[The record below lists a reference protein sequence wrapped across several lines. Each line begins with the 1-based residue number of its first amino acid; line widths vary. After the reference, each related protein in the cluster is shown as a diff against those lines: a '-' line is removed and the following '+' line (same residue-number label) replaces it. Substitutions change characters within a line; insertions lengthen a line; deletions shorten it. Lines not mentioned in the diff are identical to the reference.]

1 MAHALTAVRLALI
14 VPVATAFAH
23 PGFIGA
29 TTLAG
34 LLFVAIV
41 TDTLDGR
48 VARMTGTA
56 SAAGQVFDHTT
67 DCLFVTSGLL
77 GAAFIGQVPWVLPV
91 LVITAFTQYV
101 LDSYFLHQRK
111 HLRMSTLGRWN
122 GVLYFVPLVL
132 LASAR
137 LPLFDLLEPLLRTCV
152 TLVAYGLIGS
162 TLASMADR
170 ALAPRNTNA
179 SPT

>member
-1 MAHALTAVRLALI
+1 MAHALTAVRLLLI
-14 VPVATAFAH
+14 APIATGFAQPH
-23 PGFIGA
+23 LIGA

-34 LLFVAIV
+34 LLCVAIA
-41 TDTLDGR
+41 TDALDGP
-48 VARMTGTA
+48 VARKTGTA

-77 GAAFIGQVPWVLPV
+77 GAAFVGQAPWILPV

-101 LDSYFLHQRK
+101 LDSYFLHRQK

-122 GVLYFVPLVL
+122 GILYFVPLVL

-152 TLVAYGLIGS
+152 SLLAYGLIGS
-162 TLASMADR
+162 TLVSMADR
-170 ALAPRNTNA
+170 ALAPRITA
-179 SPT
+179 R